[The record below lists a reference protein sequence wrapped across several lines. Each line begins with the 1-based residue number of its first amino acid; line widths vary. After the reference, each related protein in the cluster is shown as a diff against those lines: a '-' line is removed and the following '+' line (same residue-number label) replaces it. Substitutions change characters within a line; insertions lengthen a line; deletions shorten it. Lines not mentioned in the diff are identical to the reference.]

1 MNEEKDDSKDTNY
14 GHGYETV
21 LLYRIRR
28 STGWTAFFTLVTAIG
43 AGVAAYLFWQQFN
56 QMQALS
62 DRLEREAAASKRTME
77 DLSELI
83 DQGIDASNKRTAAFQ
98 KLAEIASS
106 GELGANRPWV
116 GVDSV
121 VPTRAL
127 VINQPYGLRVLI
139 RNGGRS
145 PALAVRAVLNTAVRP
160 SGDLSLPSVD
170 ECSNCARPIILPNGT
185 LGYEVTI
192 NADVLTKDVADQL
205 NSGTNTI
212 LVFGRID
219 YSDSAAKTH
228 LTTVCMKYDPSSA
241 FFDACAQGNDSN

>member
-1 MNEEKDDSKDTNY
+1 MDEEKNDSNDTNY

-28 STGWTAFFTLVTAIG
+28 STGWMAFFTLITALG
-43 AGVAAYLFWQQFN
+43 AGAAAYLFWQQLN
-56 QMQALS
+56 QIQALA
-62 DRLEREAAASKRTME
+62 DRIQRDAAASKRTME

-83 DQGIDASNKRTAAFQ
+83 DQGIDATNKQTTAIQ
-98 KLAEIASS
+98 KLAEVATS
-106 GELGANRPWV
+106 GELASNRPWV

-127 VINQPYGLRVLI
+127 VVNQPYGLRVVI

-145 PALAVRAVLNTAVRP
+145 PALAVRTVLNTTVRP
-160 SGDLSLPSVD
+160 TGDIALPSVD
-170 ECSNCARPIILPNGT
+170 ECTNCARPVVLPNGT
-185 LGYEVTI
+185 LSYEVTI
-192 NADVLTKDVADQL
+192 DGNVLTKDITDQL
-205 NSGTNTI
+205 NGGTDTI

-219 YSDSAAKTH
+219 YTDSTAKAH